1 MFVYI
6 FLSAGVAIFVGILEV
21 YGEFCLCIF
30 VSNINQKVR
39 KIGELGGK
47 LFKRFS
53 KRQKNKH

>member
-53 KRQKNKH
+53 KQQKNKH